1 VIKREVPIHPRN
13 NDSEIKISF
22 QVLINITPINDGG
35 VINDSGIIIK
45 SVMVEPSYLK
55 PLQKK
60 VSKEKIDNINGVID
74 DDGYLPKTWVD
85 ANNNILD
92 GHHRVYAYQS
102 RPDIDKVECYKIFLN
117 SKDACRILNK
127 IQDRIDFKKE
137 YGIRSPST
145 FNMMDTIQT
154 ELNNVAQPQHQAQ
167 YLGPDKEQEQ
177 EVAKEKLDFN
187 DVTNKVLTLYSVR
200 PFDKKNTSGFIMS
213 FTKDKGYDKEYE
225 ILFDKILHVP
235 TEEME
240 LHEPFYLAGMYILD
254 PEFEKDPTMIKKM
267 ASDVN
272 QVYAH
277 FIKNRLNGFAK
288 RGGYDGINFGDKLM
302 LIIT

>member
-1 VIKREVPIHPRN
+1 MN
-13 NDSEIKISF
+13 NVSEIWLP
-22 QVLINITPINDGG
+22 QVKEENIDEILQEMKDGG
-35 VINDSGIIIK
+35 IIVK
-45 SVMVEPSYLK
+45 SVMIEPSYLK

-60 VSKEKIDNINGVID
+60 VMKPKIDEINNVID
-74 DDGYLPKTWVD
+74 SDGYLPKTWVD

-127 IQDRIDFKKE
+127 IQDRIEFKKE
-137 YGIRSPST
+137 YGITNPST
-145 FNMMDTIQT
+145 FTNINPVEKEIKSV
-154 ELNNVAQPQHQAQ
+154 ELVDNAK
-167 YLGPDKEQEQ
+167 YLGKDKEQEVKSL
-177 EVAKEKLDFN
+177 EDKLTFD

-200 PFDKKNTSGFIMS
+200 PFDKGNTSGFIMS

-225 ILFDKILHVP
+225 ILFDKVLHVP
-235 TEEME
+235 AEEME

-254 PEFEKDPTMIKKM
+254 PNFEKDPAIIKKM

-288 RGGYDGINFGDKLM
+288 RGGYDGINFGNKLM
-302 LIIT
+302 LIVT

>member
-1 VIKREVPIHPRN
+1 MHTV
-13 NDSEIKISF
+13 SEIWLP
-22 QVLINITPINDGG
+22 QVKEENVNEILQELK
-35 VINDSGIIIK
+35 DSGIIVK

-60 VSKEKIDNINGVID
+60 VSKTKIDDINSVID
-74 DDGYLPKTWVD
+74 DDGYLPRTWVD

-127 IQDRIDFKKE
+127 IQDRLDFKKE
-137 YGIRSPST
+137 YGIKSPST
-145 FNMMDTIQT
+145 FNMMDTIQN
-154 ELNNVAQPQHQAQ
+154 ELSNLYQPKQQAQ
-167 YLGPDKEQEQ
+167 YLGPDKEQEIEKQ
-177 EVAKEKLDFN
+177 KENLDFN
-187 DVTNKVLTLYSVR
+187 DVTNKVVTLYSVR
-200 PFDKKNTSGFIMS
+200 PFDKGNTSGFIMS

-225 ILFDKILHVP
+225 ILFDKVLYVP
-235 TEEME
+235 NEEME
-240 LHEPFYLAGMYILD
+240 LHDPFYLAGMYILD
-254 PEFEKDPTMIKKM
+254 PNFEKDPTMIKKM

-288 RGGYDGINFGDKLM
+288 RAGYDGINFGDKLM

>member
-1 VIKREVPIHPRN
+1 MHTV
-13 NDSEIKISF
+13 SEIWLPQIKEENVNEIL
-22 QVLINITPINDGG
+22 QELR
-35 VINDSGIIIK
+35 DSGIIVK

-60 VSKEKIDNINGVID
+60 VSKTKIDEINSIVD
-74 DDGYLPKTWVD
+74 EDGYLPRTWVD
-85 ANNNILD
+85 ADNNILD
-92 GHHRVYAYQS
+92 GHHRVYSYQS

-127 IQDRIDFKKE
+127 IQDKIDFKSE
-137 YGIRSPST
+137 YGIKSPAT
-145 FNMMDTIQT
+145 FNMMDSIQN
-154 ELNNVAQPQHQAQ
+154 EIDNVNLPKVQNSNFNEIKED
-167 YLGPDKEQEQ
+167 DK
-177 EVAKEKLDFN
+177 KENLDFN
-187 DVTNKVLTLYSVR
+187 DVTNKVVTLYSVR
-200 PFDKKNTSGFIMS
+200 PFDKGNTSGFIMS

-225 ILFDKILHVP
+225 ILFDKILYVP
-235 TEEME
+235 QEEME

-254 PEFEKDPTMIKKM
+254 PNFEKDPAMIKKM

-288 RGGYDGINFGDKLM
+288 RAGYDGINFGDKLM

>member
-1 VIKREVPIHPRN
+1 MN
-13 NDSEIKISF
+13 NVSEIWLP
-22 QVLINITPINDGG
+22 QVKEENIDEILQEMKDGG
-35 VINDSGIIIK
+35 IIVK
-45 SVMVEPSYLK
+45 SVMIEPSYLK

-60 VSKEKIDNINGVID
+60 VMKPKVDEINSVIDN
-74 DDGYLPKTWVD
+74 DGYLPKTWVD

-127 IQDRIDFKKE
+127 IQDRIEFKKE
-137 YGIRSPST
+137 YGITNPST
-145 FNMMDTIQT
+145 FTNINPVEKEIKSV
-154 ELNNVAQPQHQAQ
+154 ELVDDAK
-167 YLGPDKEQEQ
+167 YLGKDKEQEVKSLQ
-177 EVAKEKLDFN
+177 DKLTFD

-200 PFDKKNTSGFIMS
+200 PFDKGNTSGFIMS

-225 ILFDKILHVP
+225 ILFDKVLHVP
-235 TEEME
+235 AEEME
-240 LHEPFYLAGMYILD
+240 LHEPFYLAGMYMLD
-254 PEFEKDPTMIKKM
+254 PNFEKDPAMIKKM

-302 LIIT
+302 LIVT

>member
-1 VIKREVPIHPRN
+1 MN
-13 NDSEIKISF
+13 NVSEIWLP
-22 QVLINITPINDGG
+22 QVKEENVNEILQEMKDGG
-35 VINDSGIIIK
+35 IIVK
-45 SVMVEPSYLK
+45 SVMIEPSYLK

-60 VSKEKIDNINGVID
+60 VMKPKIDEINNVID
-74 DDGYLPKTWVD
+74 NDGYLPKTWVD

-102 RPDIDKVECYKIFLN
+102 RPDIDKVECFKIFLN

-127 IQDRIDFKKE
+127 IQDRIEFKKE
-137 YGIRSPST
+137 YGITNSSS
-145 FNMMDTIQT
+145 FNNINPIEKEIKSV
-154 ELNNVAQPQHQAQ
+154 ELVDDAK
-167 YLGPDKEQEQ
+167 YLGKDKEQEIKSLQ
-177 EVAKEKLDFN
+177 DKLTFD
-187 DVTNKVLTLYSVR
+187 DVTNKACTLYSVR
-200 PFDKKNTSGFIMS
+200 PFDKGNTSGFIMS

-235 TEEME
+235 AEEME
-240 LHEPFYLAGMYILD
+240 LHDPFYLSAMYMLD
-254 PEFEKDPTMIKKM
+254 PNFEKDPTMIKKM
-267 ASDVN
+267 ASDLN

-288 RGGYDGINFGDKLM
+288 RAGYDGINFGDKLM

>member
-1 VIKREVPIHPRN
+1 MHTV
-13 NDSEIKISF
+13 SEIWLPQIKEENVNEIL
-22 QVLINITPINDGG
+22 QELR
-35 VINDSGIIIK
+35 DSGIIVK

-60 VSKEKIDNINGVID
+60 VSKTKIDEINSIVD
-74 DDGYLPKTWVD
+74 EDGYLPRTWID
-85 ANNNILD
+85 ADNNILD
-92 GHHRVYAYQS
+92 GHHRVYSYQS

-127 IQDRIDFKKE
+127 IQDKIDFKNE
-137 YGIRSPST
+137 YGIKSPST
-145 FNMMDTIQT
+145 FNMMDTIQQ
-154 ELNNVAQPQHQAQ
+154 EIDNVNLPKVQNSNFNEIKED
-167 YLGPDKEQEQ
+167 DK
-177 EVAKEKLDFN
+177 KEDLDFN
-187 DVTNKVLTLYSVR
+187 DVTNKVVTLYSVR
-200 PFDKKNTSGFIMS
+200 PFDKGNTSGFIMS

-225 ILFDKILHVP
+225 ILFDKILYVP
-235 TEEME
+235 QEEME

-254 PEFEKDPTMIKKM
+254 PNFEKDPAMIKKM

-288 RGGYDGINFGDKLM
+288 RAGYDGINFGDKLM

>member
-1 VIKREVPIHPRN
+1 MN
-13 NDSEIKISF
+13 NVSEIWLP
-22 QVLINITPINDGG
+22 QVKEENVNEILQEMKDGG
-35 VINDSGIIIK
+35 IIVK
-45 SVMVEPSYLK
+45 SVMIEPSYLK

-60 VSKEKIDNINGVID
+60 VMKPKIDEINNVID
-74 DDGYLPKTWVD
+74 NDGYLPKAWVD

-102 RPDIDKVECYKIFLN
+102 RPDIDKVECFKIFLN

-127 IQDRIDFKKE
+127 IQDRIEFKKE
-137 YGIRSPST
+137 YGITNSST
-145 FNMMDTIQT
+145 FNNINPIEKEIKSV
-154 ELNNVAQPQHQAQ
+154 ELVDDAK
-167 YLGPDKEQEQ
+167 YLGKDKEQETKSLQ
-177 EVAKEKLDFN
+177 DKLTFD
-187 DVTNKVLTLYSVR
+187 DVTNKACTLYSVR
-200 PFDKKNTSGFIMS
+200 PFDKGNTSGFIMS

-225 ILFDKILHVP
+225 ILFDKVLHVP
-235 TEEME
+235 AEEME
-240 LHEPFYLAGMYILD
+240 LHDPFYLAAMYILD
-254 PEFEKDPTMIKKM
+254 PKFEKDPTMIKKM

-302 LIIT
+302 LIIN

>member
-1 VIKREVPIHPRN
+1 MHTV
-13 NDSEIKISF
+13 SEIWLPQIKEENISEIL
-22 QVLINITPINDGG
+22 QELK
-35 VINDSGIIIK
+35 DSGIIIK

-60 VSKEKIDNINGVID
+60 VSKEKIDNINGIID

-137 YGIRSPST
+137 YGIKSPST
-145 FNMMDTIQT
+145 FNMMDTIQS
-154 ELNNVAQPQHQAQ
+154 ELNNVLQPQHQAQ

-235 TEEME
+235 IEEME

>member
-1 VIKREVPIHPRN
+1 MN
-13 NDSEIKISF
+13 NVSEIWLP
-22 QVLINITPINDGG
+22 QVKEENIDEILQEMKDGG
-35 VINDSGIIIK
+35 IIVK
-45 SVMVEPSYLK
+45 SVMIEPSYLK

-60 VSKEKIDNINGVID
+60 VMKPKIDEINNVID
-74 DDGYLPKTWVD
+74 SDGYLPKTWVD

-127 IQDRIDFKKE
+127 IQDRIEFKKE
-137 YGIRSPST
+137 YGITNPST
-145 FNMMDTIQT
+145 FTNINPVEKEIKSV
-154 ELNNVAQPQHQAQ
+154 ELVDDAK
-167 YLGPDKEQEQ
+167 YLGKDKEQEVKSLQ
-177 EVAKEKLDFN
+177 DKLTFD

-200 PFDKKNTSGFIMS
+200 PFDKGNTSGFIMS

-225 ILFDKILHVP
+225 ILFDKVLHVP
-235 TEEME
+235 AEEME

-254 PEFEKDPTMIKKM
+254 PNFEKDPAIIKKM

-288 RGGYDGINFGDKLM
+288 RGGYDGINFGNKLM
-302 LIIT
+302 LIVT

>member
-1 VIKREVPIHPRN
+1 MN
-13 NDSEIKISF
+13 NVSEIWLP
-22 QVLINITPINDGG
+22 QVKEENIDEILQEMKDGG
-35 VINDSGIIIK
+35 IIVK
-45 SVMVEPSYLK
+45 SVMIEPSYLK

-60 VSKEKIDNINGVID
+60 VMKSKIDSINGAID
-74 DDGYLPKTWVD
+74 NDDYLPKTWVD

-127 IQDRIDFKKE
+127 IQDRIEFKKE
-137 YGIRSPST
+137 YNITNSST
-145 FNMMDTIQT
+145 FS
-154 ELNNVAQPQHQAQ
+154 NVNPIEKEIKSVDVVDDAK
-167 YLGPDKEQEQ
+167 YLGKDKEQDVKSLQ
-177 EVAKEKLDFN
+177 DKLTFD
-187 DVTNKVLTLYSVR
+187 DVTNKTCTLYSVR
-200 PFDKKNTSGFIMS
+200 PFDKGNTSGFIMS

-225 ILFDKILHVP
+225 ILFDKVLHVP
-235 TEEME
+235 AEEMD
-240 LHEPFYLAGMYILD
+240 LHDPFYLAGMYILD
-254 PEFEKDPTMIKKM
+254 PNFEKDPIMIKKM

-288 RGGYDGINFGDKLM
+288 RAGYDGINFGDKLM

>member
-1 VIKREVPIHPRN
+1 MN
-13 NDSEIKISF
+13 NVSEIWLP
-22 QVLINITPINDGG
+22 QVKEENIDEILQEMKDGG
-35 VINDSGIIIK
+35 IIVK
-45 SVMVEPSYLK
+45 SVMIEPSYLK

-60 VSKEKIDNINGVID
+60 VMKPKIDEINSVID
-74 DDGYLPKTWVD
+74 NDGYLPKTWVD

-102 RPDIDKVECYKIFLN
+102 RPDIDKVECFKIFLN

-127 IQDRIDFKKE
+127 IQDRIEFKKE
-137 YGIRSPST
+137 YGITNPST
-145 FNMMDTIQT
+145 FTNINPVEKEIKSV
-154 ELNNVAQPQHQAQ
+154 ELVDDAK
-167 YLGPDKEQEQ
+167 YLGKDKEQEIKSL
-177 EVAKEKLDFN
+177 EDKLTFD
-187 DVTNKVLTLYSVR
+187 DVTNKTCTLYSVR
-200 PFDKKNTSGFIMS
+200 PFDKGNTSGFIMS

-225 ILFDKILHVP
+225 ILFDKVLHVP
-235 TEEME
+235 AEEME
-240 LHEPFYLAGMYILD
+240 LHDPFYLAGMYILD
-254 PEFEKDPTMIKKM
+254 PNFEKDPAMIKKM

>member
-1 VIKREVPIHPRN
+1 MN
-13 NDSEIKISF
+13 NVSEIWLP
-22 QVLINITPINDGG
+22 QVKEENIDEILQEMKDGG
-35 VINDSGIIIK
+35 IIVK
-45 SVMVEPSYLK
+45 SVMIEPSYLK

-60 VSKEKIDNINGVID
+60 VMKSKIDEINGVID
-74 DDGYLPKTWVD
+74 NDDYLPKTWVD

-127 IQDRIDFKKE
+127 IQDRIEFKKE
-137 YGIRSPST
+137 YGITNSNT
-145 FNMMDTIQT
+145 FS
-154 ELNNVAQPQHQAQ
+154 NVNPIEKEIKSVDVVDDAK
-167 YLGPDKEQEQ
+167 YLGKDKEQEVKSLQ
-177 EVAKEKLDFN
+177 DKLTFD
-187 DVTNKVLTLYSVR
+187 DVTNKTCTLYSVR
-200 PFDKKNTSGFIMS
+200 PFDKGNTSGFIMS

-225 ILFDKILHVP
+225 ILFDKVLHVP
-235 TEEME
+235 AEEMD
-240 LHEPFYLAGMYILD
+240 LHDPFYLAGMYILD
-254 PEFEKDPTMIKKM
+254 PNFEKDPSMIKKM

-288 RGGYDGINFGDKLM
+288 RAGYDGINFGDKLM